1 MFLLPELRHEAYA
14 LVQITNGHVE
24 DRTRGMTETL
34 IQEDGVWKRTNLL
47 SGDETLD
54 MVWSAFRVGEIT
66 ARP

>member
-1 MFLLPELRHEAYA
+1 
-14 LVQITNGHVE
+14 
-24 DRTRGMTETL
+24 MTATL